1 MGLVSRKSFLNWFVN
16 QYRSV
21 TEYLSS
27 CSSFTTSFS
36 SAIVRGW
43 YGRQRI
49 ATILGI
55 PLYLART
62 YRKTSTDDLYGRV
75 ERHAEGMSAST
86 SWHFEW
92 LEDGPGRPPRLDLPT
107 RLSSFRLSLSLSFF
121 PSPTSI
127 MFTIRSGVFFR
138 EMLLRCSNPDKFG
151 TVRFVNDLGSL

>member
-21 TEYLSS
+21 TEYLFS

-43 YGRQRI
+43 YGHQRI

-107 RLSSFRLSLSLSFF
+107 RLSSFCLSLSLSLSLFLSLSLDYQPRWCLPLEAEF
-121 PSPTSI
+121 SSVKCFCVVLIPI
-127 MFTIRSGVFFR
+127 N
-138 EMLLRCSNPDKFG
+138 LLP
-151 TVRFVNDLGSL
+151 LGL

>member
-36 SAIVRGW
+36 LAIVRGW
-43 YGRQRI
+43 YERQRI

-107 RLSSFRLSLSLSFF
+107 RFSSFRLSFSLSFLRL
-121 PSPTSI
+121 PTST

-138 EMLLRCSNPDKFG
+138 QMLLRCSIPDKFG
-151 TVRFVNDLGSL
+151 TVRFVNDLGNL

>member
-121 PSPTSI
+121 PSSTSM

-138 EMLLRCSNPDKFG
+138 EMLLRCSNPGKFG
-151 TVRFVNDLGSL
+151 TVRLVNDLGCL